1 VIGTPT
7 NTELID
13 RNGTTFVK
21 LTYTCMWCEQPNQV
35 EVVHEEYRDWVE
47 KGMLIQNAMPTTSAA
62 DREVLMTGSHAK
74 CWDEGMKEPI
84 ENADDVATERAEA
97 RTTDEL
103 AALRSETDECDHEDV
118 ECDDTNCPCKCSDC
132 PAEGDIEDP
141 YDPTSDDG
149 TVAHDSLEKPSYG
162 S

>member
-1 VIGTPT
+1 MIGTPEK
-7 NTELID
+7 TELIE

-21 LTYTCMWCEQPNQV
+21 LTYTCMWCQQPVQV
-35 EVVHEEYRDWVE
+35 EVVHEEYREWLE
-47 KGMLIQNAMPTTSAA
+47 KGLLVQNAMPNTSGA
-62 DREVLMTGSHAK
+62 DREVLMTGSHVK
-74 CWDEGMKEPI
+74 CWDEGMKEPDDD
-84 ENADDVATERAEA
+84 DDVEEG
-97 RTTDEL
+97 E
-103 AALRSETDECDHEDV
+103 ECDHEGI